1 MIKKYSKL
9 PSRLHFKTD
18 SRLLTVNFSMD
29 DIAKIQQNLDCSK
42 AHGHVK
48 TIIFKQSMGSGSFP
62 SEWKKGN
69 VVRIHE
75 KEDKQ
80 CLKNYHCFS
89 AINLWKIF

>member
-1 MIKKYSKL
+1 
-9 PSRLHFKTD
+9 
-18 SRLLTVNFSMD
+18 MD
-29 DIAKIQQNLDCSK
+29 DIAKIQQNVDCSK

-80 CLKNYHCFS
+80 CLKITTVSPLPICGKFFEKL
-89 AINLWKIF
+89 IFDKIFNEILY

>member
-1 MIKKYSKL
+1 
-9 PSRLHFKTD
+9 
-18 SRLLTVNFSMD
+18 MD

-48 TIIFKQSMGSGSFP
+48 TIIFKQSIGSGSFP

-75 KEDKQ
+75 KEDK
-80 CLKNYHCFS
+80 NV
-89 AINLWKIF
+89 